1 MNSNPLHRLRRHAQR
16 MVLVATASVGLCVAH
31 AVSPQPPALS
41 EFPLVWSDQ
50 VIPNFLI
57 TLDDSRSMLWGFL
70 PDTIYGD
77 VKKAYYT
84 AGANAGQPIL
94 DANGYETPD
103 YSNTLRVHSIAHN
116 ALAYDPNVTYLP
128 PRRPDGSRYPDASF
142 TAAEID
148 GFEPF
153 MADLNGTPS
162 TAYRR
167 TVGHNSRT
175 VNLATSYQMTWY
187 YPTNQSGARAGEPA
201 YNAFANAPE
210 PAFYAQ
216 KKNTAYCNGI
226 SNGAAYQALSA
237 ASKVTYD
244 TTCFTKKVI
253 STPAEK
259 KNFANWYSYSRTRIL
274 GAITG
279 LVSAVSSTSS
289 DLRATCQ
296 TISVQNTTAQACNNG
311 PIPPL
316 KTMDPAGRT
325 ELVQKL
331 INTPAP
337 GDTPLR
343 EAMVRATNY
352 FKGTSAS
359 SPWAFEPANG
369 VKSPEYTC
377 RQSYQLLVTDGAWN
391 GNLGVVPHSYDT
403 GDADS
408 GAVKPYRDTSNPST
422 DTTLA
427 DLAMY
432 AWSTDLRPDLANNVP
447 KRTANPN
454 PGNPTAEDNDPAND
468 PAKHQHL
475 VTFTVG
481 FGVKGVL
488 DPLYDLPALKAGTK
502 SWTPVWDY
510 NYNPAIAND
519 AGRIDDLWHAAV
531 NSRGNYF
538 SAQNPTALA
547 ASIQSV
553 IDKVT
558 KGTATGSSA
567 SSSSTV
573 ASTSNA
579 VYITSYTGGSWTGDV
594 AAYPI
599 SAAGIVSTTPSWNAK
614 NTLASKSPASRRIYT
629 WEGSNR
635 YAFTYGNMS
644 NAMQAVFNQP
654 IGFSTPDGLGSDRV
668 DFIRG
673 VRSLE
678 LVNGGTFRNR
688 GVTPFGDVVNSSATF
703 VGAPIASYDE
713 RVFPGYTAFANSNKT
728 RAKMLYVGA
737 NDGMLH
743 AFQASNGN
751 EAFAII
757 PGPLLAKTRALP
769 EVAYAHKSFVD
780 ATPIAADVNVGG
792 WKTMLFAPYGTG
804 AKGLFALDVTAP
816 GSAALTPDSV
826 KWDISSATS
835 SQIGYIMGSPQRHP
849 ITGEPRIVGKYG
861 ASGNWAV
868 FLPNGYNSDYDENGI
883 RGPGDASLIV
893 ADLGTAAD
901 ARVNTWTVGTNL
913 HVIPTTSDGAGP
925 YNGLS
930 MPTGVDIN
938 GDGYIDVLYAGDL
951 KGNLWKFEMTD
962 RNTAGMPPK
971 AINTVV
977 GKRLFQAVSATGTP
991 QPITVAPAVIRNGDG
1006 NYVVVFGTGRLLTT
1020 ADKTRPPTGFPQ
1032 QSLYGIVD
1040 DGGATEVTR
1049 AQLFAQK
1056 MTFVS
1061 AAAPARRVDPVTGQT
1076 GSKRGWRLDLDSP
1089 RADDEGE
1096 RVISNPILLQ
1106 GGAVIFATAA
1116 PSIDACSQVGTGWTM
1131 ALNALTGGRLD
1142 VATFDLD
1149 RNGNVSNDA
1158 LACGSCA
1165 KPIYAS
1171 GMQSEV
1177 GVSPAPL
1184 ILSTGN
1190 TIQLITGGASR
1201 GWSSAQT
1208 TLGNQKKDANGR
1220 PLFGRINWQEIGR

>member
-1 MNSNPLHRLRRHAQR
+1 
-16 MVLVATASVGLCVAH
+16 MVLVASASVGLCVTH

-103 YSNTLRVHSIAHN
+103 YTNTLRVHSIAHN

-128 PRRPDGSRYPDASF
+128 PRRPDGSRYPNASF
-142 TAAEID
+142 TAAQID

-167 TVGHNSRT
+167 TVGHNSSV

-187 YPTNQSGARAGEPA
+187 YPKNQSGARAGQPA
-201 YNAFANAPE
+201 YNAFANAPQ
-210 PAFYAQ
+210 PAFYSV
-216 KKNTAYCNGI
+216 KNTSSAYCNSIG
-226 SNGAAYQALSA
+226 NDAAYQAMSA
-237 ASKVTYD
+237 AAKTTYD
-244 TTCFTKKVI
+244 TTCFTKVVV
-253 STPAEK
+253 PASQRQ
-259 KNFANWYSYSRTRIL
+259 NFANWYSYSRTRIL

-296 TISVQNTTAQACNNG
+296 TIASQNTVSQACHSG
-311 PIPPL
+311 TIPVM
-316 KTMDPAGRT
+316 KVMDPAGRS

-337 GDTPLR
+337 GETPLR
-343 EAMVRATNY
+343 EAMGRAINY
-352 FKGTSAS
+352 FQRTDAGNPWSFDPTNS
-359 SPWAFEPANG
+359 SSVG
-369 VKSPEYTC
+369 QEYSC
-377 RQSYQLLVTDGAWN
+377 RQSYHLLVTDGAWN
-391 GNLGVVPHSYDT
+391 GNAVGDYGAHTIGVGDQDSSGVVRPYLDT
-403 GDADS
+403 A
-408 GAVKPYRDTSNPST
+408 NPSS

-427 DLAMY
+427 DLALY
-432 AWSTDLRPDLANNVP
+432 AWKTDLRPDLANNVP

-481 FGVKGVL
+481 FGIKGAL
-488 DPLYDLPALKAGTK
+488 DPLYDLPALTSGAK

-510 NYNPAIAND
+510 RFASPIPND
-519 AGRIDDLWHAAV
+519 AGRVDDLWHAAV
-531 NSRGNYF
+531 NSRGTYF

-547 ASIQSV
+547 TSIQSV

-567 SSSSTV
+567 SSSSSV

-599 SAAGIVSTTPSWNAK
+599 SAAGIVSTTPTWNAK
-614 NTLASKSPASRRIYT
+614 NTLATKSPASRRIYT

-654 IGFSTPDGLGSDRV
+654 IGFSTPDGLGAARV
-668 DFIRG
+668 DFVRG
-673 VRSLE
+673 VRTGE

-713 RVFPGYTAFANSNKT
+713 RIFTGYTAFANANKT

-743 AFQASNGN
+743 AFQAANGN

-780 ATPIAADVNVGG
+780 ATPIAADVKVGG

-804 AKGLFALDVTAP
+804 AKGLFALDVTSP

-826 KWDISSATS
+826 KWDISGATS
-835 SQIGYIMGSPQRHP
+835 SQIGYITGTPQRHP

-893 ADLGTAAD
+893 ADLGTASD

-971 AINTVV
+971 AINTIV

-1061 AAAPARRVDPVTGQT
+1061 AAAPARRVDPVAGQT
-1076 GSKRGWRLDLDSP
+1076 GPKRGWRLDLDSP
-1089 RADDEGE
+1089 RSDDEGE
-1096 RVISNPILLQ
+1096 RVISNPTLLQ
-1106 GGAVIFATAA
+1106 GGAVIFATSA

-1220 PLFGRINWQEIGR
+1220 PLYGRINWQEIGR